1 MEHPGETR
9 WVRKHQAIV
18 EAATRL
24 FLSKGYFGTSM
35 DDIAAAAAVSKQTV
49 YKHFAEKDQL
59 FAEIIVATTDR
70 VDAVVRMVAASL
82 EDSADLERGLC
93 ELARTLLIT
102 LMEPDLLRLRRLV
115 IATADQFPE
124 LGSSWYENGF
134 GRVLAALAERF
145 QQLTAKGPLRAEDPL
160 LAANHFVGLLLW
172 IPVNRAMFTGDHSS
186 TKADLEHYAD
196 QAARTF
202 LAAYARSGSPR
213 PKRGRTPA
221 STTGRA

>member
-35 DDIAAAAAVSKQTV
+35 DDIAAAATVSKQTV